1 MTVIIDNAIPDPVL
15 SISELTEASLDGN
28 GVLDVLLK
36 TMRLHLQREFEANR
50 ITGVAYATAYTE
62 SISIFLQQAVQY
74 SLAKSKLSLE
84 LQQMQEQVKLLQL
97 QQDQTI
103 AQTTHLVKET
113 NLKLPAEVDGI
124 LAQTSKVEM

>member
-50 ITGVAYATAYTE
+50 TKRLIVGITALLT
-62 SISIFLQQAVQY
+62 
-74 SLAKSKLSLE
+74 
-84 LQQMQEQVKLLQL
+84 VK
-97 QQDQTI
+97 
-103 AQTTHLVKET
+103 
-113 NLKLPAEVDGI
+113 
-124 LAQTSKVEM
+124 TSPG